1 MWTPAKT
8 SIQKCNRL
16 LADMY
21 YKMENRDHSLDI
33 LHYWENKPELVGKT
47 PAVQQSHLHTI
58 ADSTKIQA
66 ELKHQPLLG
75 WCTGDFLAS
84 KSNGMS
90 KATTSKS

>member
-1 MWTPAKT
+1 MGTPAKT
-8 SIQKCNRL
+8 GIQKCNRL

-21 YKMENRDHSLDI
+21 CKMGNGDHSLDI
-33 LHYWENKPELVGKT
+33 VHYWENKPELVGKT
-47 PAVQQSHLHTI
+47 PTVQQSHLHTT
-58 ADSTKIQA
+58 ADSTKIQE

-84 KSNGMS
+84 ESNGTS